1 MTATTY
7 ILFNYKNEPKFLFSE
22 SNRKKVLKFIE
33 NNIDDYFEYRTQEQ
47 QMEDYKCLCEIVNEQ
62 DSLHTAFNITENCFT
77 GYSIEIEHIKDIQR

>member
-7 ILFNYKNEPKFLFSE
+7 ILFNYKNEAKFLFSE
-22 SNRKKVLKFIE
+22 SNRKKVLKHIE

-47 QMEDYKCLCEIVNEQ
+47 KADDYKCLCEIVKEL
-62 DSLHTAFNITENCFT
+62 DSLHDTFNGQRACFS